1 MYSSEQLFQI
11 GLLPVV
17 VLNNAAQAVPLAKA
31 LLAGG
36 IPTAEITFRTDAAVE
51 SIRRISTQVPEM
63 LVGAGTVTSVSMAEQ
78 AVAAGARYIVSP
90 GLNTDVIRWCLAHEI
105 PVFPGVATPT
115 EVEQAMGMGLSI
127 LKFFP
132 AEQCGGTAM
141 LKALS
146 GPYPQLRLIPTGGIG
161 PQNLAD
167 YLALPNVLAC
177 GGSWMVP
184 AALIEAGDFTAIS
197 ALCRQAVDLLMGLR
211 FAHLGI
217 NNADETEARRVA
229 ALFCALLGVSPD
241 EKPASIFVGP
251 QVEVIKYTFRGQNGH
266 IAFFCSNIERAV
278 FHLQQRGIAFNPE
291 SYEYDEKGCRVV
303 YLAQEFG
310 GFAIHLVRA

>member
-1 MYSSEQLFQI
+1 MNYPEQLSQI
-11 GLLPVV
+11 GLIPVV
-17 VLNNAAQAVPLAKA
+17 VLNNADQAVSLAKA
-31 LLAGG
+31 LLEGG
-36 IPTAEITFRTDAAVE
+36 IPTAEITFRTNAAAE
-51 SIRRISTQVPEM
+51 SIRRISEQVPEL
-63 LVGAGTVTSVSMAEQ
+63 LVGAGTITSVQMAEQ
-78 AVAAGARYIVSP
+78 AVAAGARYIVCP
-90 GLNTDVIRWCLAHEI
+90 ALNTDVIRWCLEQDI

-115 EVEQAMGMGLSI
+115 EIERAMGLGLSI

-132 AEQCGGTAM
+132 AEQSGGTAM

-184 AALIEAGDFTAIS
+184 SALIEAEDFTAIS
-197 ALCRQAVDLLMGLR
+197 ALCRQAVDLLLGLR

-217 NNADETEARRVA
+217 NNADEAEARCVA
-229 ALFCALLGVSPD
+229 ALFCTLLGVSPD
-241 EKPASIFVGP
+241 EKPASIFAGP
-251 QVEVIKYTFRGQNGH
+251 HVEVIKYTFRGQNGH

-278 FHLQQRGIAFNPE
+278 FHLQQRGIAFNPD
-291 SYEYDEKGCRVV
+291 SYEYDERGCRVV